1 MEKNSSI
8 YNNKRFA
15 QRTDNYGDYERSPLI
30 PEPSARASNWVDFLA
45 LLPGGILKEEGGE
58 KIYYPDSIINARA
71 FLNYSIYIKNPKFI
85 EEIEKFISYMKM
97 LNDNI
102 GVYEI
107 DGPKSNWLKTNRQPI
122 DQYNEFTNWSQSER
136 QKYSSRFN
144 TMLGTKRGAILQK
157 ALVALK
163 NAEIAAAKVSFKN
176 DPGVKEAKYMSD
188 AAEGTEDTS
197 GETSNQTPSS
207 EKPKRNQ
214 PSSSQPSSSQSI
226 SRPSAEKLEVPKYN
240 YDYFESIKAIQ
251 NANDLVYHA
260 AKRALKLKGVKDIDS
275 YYTQEN
281 YGTIAAEITKIADSA
296 HMNNLNSKLKDLK
309 DEALEIL
316 KTKTKS
322 PVVETVAPPSSAPV
336 RGDEQAGEMKINRQ
350 DGVTSLESPVQT
362 EAGDKIRTLLEIFD
376 DPDLPKDDLASR
388 WKNTRLQIV
397 ELLKDPQIE
406 PQEKIEF
413 ETKIKNIDLKYFLVF
428 NPQGGQQTHSGKFY
442 AYRTEDLAEQLV
454 EVLNMQNVDVDTAN
468 DLVDRLKV
476 MFYDSRGWQPDQ
488 ELKTKLK
495 IKINRYNFDNPDNRV
510 KNF

>member
-1 MEKNSSI
+1 MEKNSPI

-15 QRTDNYGDYERSPLI
+15 QRTNNYGDYERDPNI
-30 PEPSARASNWVDFLA
+30 PEPAARASNTLDFLA
-45 LLPGGILKEEGGE
+45 LDLNKLLPPTKL
-58 KIYYPDSIINARA
+58 YPSSVHNANSFRNNSI
-71 FLNYSIYIKNPKFI
+71 FKDNPKFK
-85 EEIEKFISYMKM
+85 EEISKFVSYMSM

-102 GVYEI
+102 T
-107 DGPKSNWLKTNRQPI
+107 DGRSDNPKDNWLSKNKAPL

-163 NAEIAAAKVSFKN
+163 NAEIAAAKVSFPR
-176 DPGVKEAKYMSD
+176 DERVKEAKYMSD
-188 AAEGTEDTS
+188 APEGTVDTS

-207 EKPKRNQ
+207 EKPRRNQ

-226 SRPSAEKLEVPKYN
+226 SRPSEEKPEVPKYN
-240 YDYFESIKAIQ
+240 NDYFESIKAIQ
-251 NANDLVYHA
+251 KADHLVYHA

-281 YGTIAAEITKIADSA
+281 YSTIAAEITKIADSA

-336 RGDEQAGEMKINRQ
+336 RGNDQAGEMKINRQ

-428 NPQGGQQTHSGKFY
+428 NPQGGQQTHSGKFF

-454 EVLNMQNVDVDTAN
+454 EVLNMQNVDVVTAN

>member
-15 QRTDNYGDYERSPLI
+15 QRTNNYGDYERDPNI
-30 PEPSARASNWVDFLA
+30 PEPAARFQNWLELQGIGAMKTFLPENTS
-45 LLPGGILKEEGGE
+45 L
-58 KIYYPDSIINARA
+58 YYPDSIANAKA
-71 FLNYSIYIKNPKFI
+71 FKLNSIYKKDTKFNS
-85 EEIEKFISYMKM
+85 EISKFISYMTM
-97 LNDNI
+97 LNDSFGEYSAN
-102 GVYEI
+102 
-107 DGPKSNWLKTNRQPI
+107 DPKVNWLRNNKQPL

-144 TMLGTKRGAILQK
+144 TMLGTPRGAILQK

-163 NAEIAAAKVSFKN
+163 NAEIAAAKVSFPNDDRVKN
-176 DPGVKEAKYMSD
+176 AKYMSD

-197 GETSNQTPSS
+197 GETSETKPTSRKPSQT
-207 EKPKRNQ
+207 E
-214 PSSSQPSSSQSI
+214 PSSSQSV
-226 SRPSAEKLEVPKYN
+226 SRPSEEKPEKPEYN
-240 YDYFESIKAIQ
+240 NDYFESIKAIQ

-260 AKRALKLKGVKDIDS
+260 AKRALKLKGVEDINS

-281 YGTIAAEITKIADSA
+281 YNTIAREITKIANSV
-296 HMNNLNSKLKDLK
+296 HMNNLNPKLKDLK
-309 DEALEIL
+309 DEALKIL

-322 PVVETVAPPSSAPV
+322 PVVETVAPPSSETV
-336 RGDEQAGEMKINRQ
+336 KGDEQAGGMPIQRQ

-362 EAGDKIRTLLEIFD
+362 EAGDKIRELLKIAD
-376 DPDLPKDDLASR
+376 DPDLPKDQLASL

-406 PQEKIEF
+406 PQERIEF
-413 ETKIKNIDLKYFLVF
+413 ESKIKNIDLKYFLVF
-428 NPQGGQQTHSGKFY
+428 NPQGGQQTHSGRFF

-454 EVLNMQNVDVDTAN
+454 EVLNKPKVDVDTAN

-476 MFYDSRGWQPDQ
+476 MFYNSRGWQPDQ

-495 IKINRYNFDNPDNRV
+495 IKINRYNFSNPDNRV